1 MQLLTKERMP
11 ARRKL
16 PATIS
21 NLPSHTIR
29 KDNNTTE
36 TYIGLK
42 ENDFKTRY
50 RNHTHHSA
58 MLDTET
64 PPNSATTSGPSKKT
78 TSSTLFPGAFSHH
91 TRRTTAQVK
100 DVISASKIN
109 S

>member
-21 NLPSHTIR
+21 NLPSHTAR

-50 RNHTHHSA
+50 RNHTASFRHARHRNSTELSKHIWTLKDNNIEHFISRRILSSHS
-58 MLDTET
+58 
-64 PPNSATTSGPSKKT
+64 PYNS
-78 TSSTLFPGAFSHH
+78 SS
-91 TRRTTAQVK
+91 K
-100 DVISASKIN
+100 DVISASKKN